1 MVGTMIRG
9 AAAAFASTIAAV
21 ATAHAADID
30 ARALAAGCA
39 SCHQPGQ
46 VQPPALEG
54 VARDELLAKLR
65 GFRDGSRSGMLMP
78 QLAKGYTDA
87 ELAAVAAYFAS
98 RSPMR

>member
-1 MVGTMIRG
+1 MAETMIRG
-9 AAAAFASTIAAV
+9 AAAAFASIAA
-21 ATAHAADID
+21 AACAHAADID

-65 GFRDGSRSGMLMP
+65 GFRDGTRTGTLMP
-78 QLAKGYTDA
+78 QLARGYTDA
-87 ELAAVAAYFAS
+87 QLAAVAAYFAS
-98 RSPMR
+98 RSSAR